1 MDFTIANEQQ
11 MLRTSA
17 REFLEVECPRS
28 LVREMETD
36 DTGHSPKL
44 WQKMADLGWL
54 GLHFPKQYG
63 GAGLSFQDMATL
75 LEEMGRSLLPGP
87 FFSTA
92 VLCGQAVLEAGTDD
106 QKANFLTK
114 IASGQLIM
122 ALALTEPTAQY
133 LASDISVQAK
143 LSGSNYVINGTK
155 MFVSDGQIA
164 DYFIVV
170 SRTTQGT
177 NPWEG
182 ISLLLV
188 DAHSPGI
195 TVNPLRVMGIDKQAE
210 VIFQDVR
217 VPSDHLLGPAD
228 VGWSLVEKLLAW
240 GAAGKCAESVGGAQ
254 AALEL
259 TVEYVKTRQAFGQPI
274 GNFQAIQHHCANM
287 LADVDTSRY
296 LTYQA
301 AWLVAQG
308 KLNAP
313 EISKAKAWISDAYR
327 RVTTLA
333 HQCHGAIAFTK
344 KMDIH
349 LYHKKSKVNE
359 VLFGDAAFHWERIA
373 SSLET

>member
-17 REFLEVECPRS
+17 REFLAVECPRS

-54 GLHFPKQYG
+54 GLSFPEQYG

-92 VLCGQAVLEAGTDD
+92 ILCGQAVLEAGTDD

-114 IASGQLIM
+114 IASGKLIM
-122 ALALTEPTAQY
+122 ALALTEPTGQY
-133 LASDISVQAK
+133 RASGISVKAK
-143 LSGSNYVINGTK
+143 LSGSNYVISGTK
-155 MFVSDGQIA
+155 MFVSDGQVA

-170 SRTTQGT
+170 SRTTQCT

-210 VIFQDVR
+210 VIFQDVQ
-217 VPSDHLLGPAD
+217 VPSDHLLGPAN
-228 VGWSLVEKLLAW
+228 VGWPLVEKLLAW

-254 AALEL
+254 AALDL

-274 GNFQAIQHHCANM
+274 GSFQAIQHHCANM

-313 EISKAKAWISDAYR
+313 EISKAKAWISNAYS

-333 HQCHGAIAFTK
+333 HQCHGAIGFTK
-344 KMDIH
+344 EMDIH
-349 LYHKKSKVNE
+349 LYHKKAKVNE
-359 VLFGDAAFHWERIA
+359 VLFGDTAFHWERIA
-373 SSLET
+373 SALEA